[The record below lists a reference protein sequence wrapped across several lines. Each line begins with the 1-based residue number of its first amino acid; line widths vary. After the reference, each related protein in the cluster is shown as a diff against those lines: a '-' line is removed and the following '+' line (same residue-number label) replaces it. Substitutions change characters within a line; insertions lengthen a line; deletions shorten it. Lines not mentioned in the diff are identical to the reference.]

1 MDEQEGLNIAGA
13 VILDFQLLELWEID
27 FFSF

>member
-1 MDEQEGLNIAGA
+1 MDQQEGLNIAGA

-27 FFSF
+27 FFSL